1 MWKSVSLEEDDLG
14 ISFVAERPYTG
25 NLGLMGGHRAR
36 DWQSNIVDIETIFE
50 RPWFNPEEKSIRMG
64 FMEEGES
71 PVMTKPELFDIYNDK
86 EDFRWTPSWV
96 SVALM
101 SAIPLILLIF
111 GIFCCICCCVGK
123 CKCKGT
129 DKNNKTEPG
138 DETEKE

>member
-25 NLGLMGGHRAR
+25 NLGLMGGHKAR
-36 DWQSNIVDIETIFE
+36 DWQSNIVFE

-86 EDFRWTPSWV
+86 EDFRWTPSVVSWV
-96 SVALM
+96 WM
-101 SAIPLILLIF
+101 GAIPLILLIF
-111 GIFCCICCCVGK
+111 GIFCCIYCVGK
-123 CKCKGT
+123 CKCKET
-129 DKNNKTEPG
+129 EKNNKTEPG